1 MSDLDFIAKVKWF
14 KGAAKVK
21 WCMVGVA
28 KIKRSRM
35 SPRSKT
41 ANSAASNNC
50 CQAVAG
56 ESDFIAF
63 ISWPSALTRK
73 GGDLRNVP
81 RREMLQ
87 NTTGE
92 CCSSSNI
99 SKIQTVDADNIKAHP
114 CSSRHRL
121 LLYVCVLFDGLDQN
135 AGHVHVSAL
144 SFDSENAADP
154 QMAVQ
159 QNSFPSE
166 KNIGRGYNSLC
177 QLDRREMCSD
187 DGPCTNGGWTFSLFL
202 LAMGSNL
209 RMTKWAGG

>member
-87 NTTGE
+87 NTTAE

-135 AGHVHVSAL
+135 AGHVSAL

-159 QNSFPSE
+159 QIPSLLKKTSAAATIPSASWTGVRCAVMTGRAQTEAGPSPCSFWQW
-166 KNIGRGYNSLC
+166 GR
-177 QLDRREMCSD
+177 
-187 DGPCTNGGWTFSLFL
+187 T
-202 LAMGSNL
+202 
-209 RMTKWAGG
+209 